1 MAAEAG
7 LKVHGIILS
16 APVQRVIGCLIEKD
30 LDYEFNQINLQAGE
44 HKKQPFLSLNPFG
57 KVPAFEDKDLKLFE
71 SRAIT
76 QYVAHTYADS
86 GNRLVPTNHKEMA
99 IMSVWMEVE
108 AHQFDPVA
116 LKLTYELVLKPI
128 LGHGKATDEAAVAEH
143 EAALGKVLDVYE
155 ERLASNKYLGGDSFT
170 LVDLHHA
177 PLVNYLMG
185 TRSKTLFESRV
196 HVGAWAA
203 DILARPAWSKV
214 QELINQFL
222 QQNLPK
228 AT

>member
-1 MAAEAG
+1 MAAEAAA

-16 APVQRVIGCLIEKD
+16 PPVQRVIACLKEKE
-30 LDYEFNQINLQAGE
+30 LDYEFNQINLQTGE
-44 HKKQPFLSLNPFG
+44 HKQQPFISLNPFG

-76 QYVAHTYADS
+76 QYVAQTYADS
-86 GNRLVPTNHKEMA
+86 GTRLVPTNPKEVA
-99 IMSVWMEVE
+99 IMSVWVEVE
-108 AHQFDPVA
+108 AHHFDPA
-116 LKLTYELVLKPI
+116 AFKLNYELVIKPI
-128 LGHGKATDEAAVAEH
+128 LGKVTDEAVVAEH

-155 ERLASNKYLGGDSFT
+155 GRLAASKYLAGDSFT
-170 LVDLHHA
+170 LADLHHA

-185 TRSKTLFESRV
+185 TRSKDLFESRA
-196 HVGAWAA
+196 HVRAWAA
-203 DILARPAWSKV
+203 DILARPAWAKV

-222 QQNLPK
+222 QQNFPK